1 MHFNLNKKL
10 SFLALSLVAITLVSC
25 SGQPQTADD
34 EVTIRFDL
42 MNGTVYALD
51 LESSSFIEEPDFNRE
66 GYDILGWYTSN
77 DDGVSLDTKW
87 NFFTMAFHYDL
98 TLYAKVE
105 VNTYQIS
112 FITNIIDE
120 TLPRINQRYGTILNL
135 PKLARTGYTF
145 EGWFEDELFTVPF
158 NSSNNETMPARDVE
172 LYAKWVINQYSITY
186 FEIEETEKITFIS
199 NGESHSVALSDKGRI
214 FTWGSN
220 FNGQLGLGDTVV
232 SSSNVPQII
241 NPPLLSGEIV
251 TSISAGRN
259 HTLILTD
266 RNRVFGWGENL
277 FSQLSG
283 TTPSYILSPTL
294 ITMPNLS
301 ANENIS
307 KIFAGVL
314 NSFVLT
320 TTGRVFALGNNSTGQ
335 FGNGSSSL
343 NPISQVQTLALQPT
357 LASNE
362 RITDI
367 APAIDHTIYLTSL
380 NKVYA
385 TGANIQGQLGI
396 GNADPLSNRL
406 NLISFSQ
413 LTSTEFISKIY
424 ANSQYSAAVSNQ
436 GKVFTWGNNEFS
448 KLGDNTSVNK
458 NTPTRI
464 NFLGLTSGERVTELN
479 LSPNSAYAITSL
491 GKFYSWGQNNVGQ
504 LGSGNFI
511 NRLFPQL
518 VTLTLIKGSPIQM
531 ASSATGL
538 RILTDQGF
546 IFGFG
551 LNEYGQM
558 GWPGFVGDFSTS
570 PSLTETMI
578 KPYLEFRLVQI
589 SQSILDFNQ
598 NITLP
603 QAPTKQGHTFA
614 GWFIDSQYSIP
625 FSPNRMG
632 TSSFSVFAKW
642 TKN

>member
-1 MHFNLNKKL
+1 
-10 SFLALSLVAITLVSC
+10 
-25 SGQPQTADD
+25 
-34 EVTIRFDL
+34 
-42 MNGTVYALD
+42 
-51 LESSSFIEEPDFNRE
+51 
-66 GYDILGWYTSN
+66 
-77 DDGVSLDTKW
+77 
-87 NFFTMAFHYDL
+87 
-98 TLYAKVE
+98 
-105 VNTYQIS
+105 
-112 FITNIIDE
+112 
-120 TLPRINQRYGTILNL
+120 
-135 PKLARTGYTF
+135 
-145 EGWFEDELFTVPF
+145 
-158 NSSNNETMPARDVE
+158 
-172 LYAKWVINQYSITY
+172 
-186 FEIEETEKITFIS
+186 
-199 NGESHSVALSDKGRI
+199 
-214 FTWGSN
+214 
-220 FNGQLGLGDTVV
+220 
-232 SSSNVPQII
+232 
-241 NPPLLSGEIV
+241 
-251 TSISAGRN
+251 
-259 HTLILTD
+259 
-266 RNRVFGWGENL
+266 VFGWGENL
-277 FSQLSG
+277 SSQLGG
-283 TTPSYILSPTL
+283 TTPLYILSPTL

-307 KIFAGVL
+307 KIYAGVL

-343 NPISQVQTLALQPT
+343 NPISQVQTLAFQPT
-357 LASNE
+357 FASNE

-531 ASSATGL
+531 ASAYQALANDGVRLNPILVAGCRDENGEMTSIPRSTATQVVSAQTARDVVLMLEKVVEDGAIGRATAVPGYRSAGKTGTAE
-538 RILTDQGF
+538 IPEGA
-546 IFGFG
+546 G
-551 LNEYGQM
+551 Y
-558 GWPGFVGDFSTS
+558 GDFFATSFFGMAPVEDPKYVMGVMVYKPRAVYTNSMAAAVGYQQILSQILISNRVPPST
-570 PSLTETMI
+570 
-578 KPYLEFRLVQI
+578 
-589 SQSILDFNQ
+589 
-598 NITLP
+598 
-603 QAPTKQGHTFA
+603 
-614 GWFIDSQYSIP
+614 
-625 FSPNRMG
+625 
-632 TSSFSVFAKW
+632 TSSPEIPSNW
-642 TKN
+642 